1 MMFINPNASPDE
13 IVKSG
18 EEVNASLYG
27 DIIYEGLDLL
37 RYGKFTRKVFEVHTL
52 SLHPQQQVTTVNVLI
67 WNYKSGQKQNV
78 ITTL

>member
-1 MMFINPNASPDE
+1 VQEISLFINPNASPDE

-37 RYGKFTRKVFEVHTL
+37 SLPAVHFAL
-52 SLHPQQQVTTVNVLI
+52 PHSDLGLCNRDSF
-67 WNYKSGQKQNV
+67 K
-78 ITTL
+78 